1 MSRGP
6 RIPRSVGY
14 LIRQTWLRRTLLAA
28 VVTGLVVAPAAAW
41 EVSGALPTLPRGY
54 MAMAEY
60 LGGEYLL
67 QFHAYDGYGGSLA
80 GVEFQI
86 TVYNTTGG
94 GGPPYPILAEA
105 TGATNGNGNLK
116 LELPLPR
123 GVYRASFLAGPQGL
137 NPPFWSG
144 SPPNGTFQLEAWT
157 VGALVPILD
166 GPVQPIMPQTGFSGA
181 VGLLIYYP
189 YAPNACPSGCPVF
202 YTLFNSSR
210 TPSPTP
216 LPPSAMR
223 PFGRMTSSSQ
233 FFSLSPPLN
242 TTSQYYNVQV
252 EVFSS
257 AGQLLL
263 LDSSVPTNQ
272 LILYVTESVSYGAFL
287 PSAILMTL
295 LFPLL
300 AVAAAYSTYAGDRL
314 TGVLESTIAQPVT
327 RGWLASS
334 RFLATTAALCAMLAA
349 WLALSDLLGEWLVG
363 YYLLPVVVVAYFLAG
378 VVAVGFTI
386 GLLYLVPH
394 LSRSMT
400 VFMTVAIGTYL
411 LLIGLWPSVLMRYGS
426 GGGDPTPPLAYL
438 NPLYF
443 FGATILSALTPPS
456 PGLSYGVLA
465 LAGTAWAIGP
475 FLLLQLRIRL
485 SD

>member
-1 MSRGP
+1 VSRRP
-6 RIPRSVGY
+6 RIPRSIKY
-14 LIRQTWLRRTLLAA
+14 LIRQTWLRPTLLAA
-28 VVTGLVVAPAAAW
+28 VVTGLLVAPVAAW
-41 EVSGALPTLPRGY
+41 EVSGALPTLPRDY

-67 QFHAYDGYGGSLA
+67 QFHAHDGYGGPLS

-86 TVYNTTGG
+86 TVYNTTGA
-94 GGPPYPILAEA
+94 GGPPYPILAQV

-137 NPPFWSG
+137 NPAFWSE
-144 SPPNGTFQLEAWT
+144 SPANGTFQLEAWT
-157 VGALVPILD
+157 AGTLVPILD
-166 GPVQPIMPQTGFSGA
+166 APVQPIMPQTGFAGA
-181 VGLLIYYP
+181 VGLLVYYP
-189 YAPNACPSGCPVF
+189 YAPSACPSGCPVF
-202 YTLFNSSR
+202 YTVFNSSR
-210 TPSPTP
+210 TPSPAP

-233 FFSLSPPLN
+233 FFALSVPIN
-242 TTSQYYNVQV
+242 NTSQYYNIQV

-257 AGQLLL
+257 AGKLLL
-263 LDSSVPTNQ
+263 LDSSVPTGM
-272 LILYVTESVSYGAFL
+272 LVPDPTASVSYLAFL
-287 PSAILMTL
+287 TSVVLMTL
-295 LFPLL
+295 VFPLL

-327 RGWLASS
+327 RSGLATS
-334 RFLATTAALCAMLAA
+334 RFLGTAVALCAMLAA

-363 YYLLPVVVVAYFLAG
+363 YYLLPVVVVAYLLG
-378 VVAVGFTI
+378 SVVAVGFTI
-386 GLLYLVPH
+386 GLLYLVSH
-394 LSRSMT
+394 LSRSVT

-426 GGGDPTPPLAYL
+426 GGADPTAPLAYL
-438 NPLYF
+438 NPLYL
-443 FGATILSALTPPS
+443 FGGSILSALTDS
-456 PGLSYGVLA
+456 MPGLSLGVLA
-465 LAGTAWAIGP
+465 VAGTAWAIGP
-475 FLLLQLRIRL
+475 FLLLQLRIRF